1 MTRLAGKTAIIT
13 GSARGMGEVTA
24 RLFIAEGANVVIGD
38 ILEKEGEALA
48 AELGANARFVKLDV
62 TNETDWQNAVAA
74 AEAMGPLNVLVNNA
88 GIVQFKAIAEQTTEE
103 YMNVLNINLV
113 GCYNGIRAVIEPMKK
128 AGAGSIINIS
138 SIDGLQA
145 KNSLSAYASSKWGMR
160 GLSKSAAVELG
171 HYGIRVNT
179 VHPGGINTAMGNAD
193 QLDDDS
199 VNVFYKNHPLPRVGM
214 PIEVARMSLFLAS
227 DEASYSTGAEFI
239 VDGGWNAGLKLD
251 FLPMS

>member
-1 MTRLAGKTAIIT
+1 
-13 GSARGMGEVTA
+13 MGEVTA
-24 RLFIAEGANVVIGD
+24 RLFVKEGANIVIGD
-38 ILEKEGEALA
+38 ILEQEGQALA
-48 AELGANARFVKLDV
+48 EELGDQATFVKLDV
-62 TNETDWQNAVAA
+62 TQEADWNNAVAA
-74 AEAMGPLNVLVNNA
+74 AEALGPLNVLVNNA
-88 GIVQFKAIAEQTTEE
+88 GILQFKSIAEQTTEE
-103 YMNVLNINLV
+103 YMNVLNINLA
-113 GCYNGIRAVIEPMKK
+113 GCYNGIRAVIEPMKR

-193 QLDDDS
+193 ELDDES

-214 PIEVARMSLFLAS
+214 PVEVARMTLFLAS
-227 DEASYSTGAEFI
+227 DDSTYSTGSEFI